1 MNCIDPDAVTPEDLL
16 AYADGEASDAIVM
29 HLRNCP
35 ACAAT
40 AAGYAAAQ
48 RRLRERLHRFDCP
61 SPQALGDYELG
72 LLSPAARTRVA
83 AHVVVCPHCAGELR
97 VLRDFLASEPAES
110 TRPAAGPGVLR
121 RVVATLLAPAPGAA
135 YAGLRGVDD
144 ATAETYQAGGVT
156 IALDTQF
163 DRRRGRGAL
172 TGLLWQEDPD
182 GPADLAGAAA
192 TLLAPDGTART
203 AALDD
208 VGNFAFDD
216 LAPGRYQVEVTLGDQ
231 LVTIPELRIGR

>member
-1 MNCIDPDAVTPEDLL
+1 MKCIDPDAATPEDLL
-16 AYADGEASDAIVM
+16 AYADGDAPPTIVE
-29 HLRNCP
+29 HVRACP
-35 ACAAT
+35 ACAAA
-40 AAGYAAAQ
+40 AAGYAATQ

-61 SPQALGDYELG
+61 SSQAIGDYELG
-72 LLSPAARTRVA
+72 LLAPAERTRMA
-83 AHVVVCPHCAGELR
+83 AHVVACPQCAGELR
-97 VLRDFLASEPAES
+97 VLRDFLASEPAAL
-110 TRPAAGPGVLR
+110 TRPAAGPGALR

-135 YAGLRGVDD
+135 YAGLRGADD

-172 TGLLWQEDPD
+172 TGLLWQDDPAA
-182 GPADLAGAAA
+182 ADLAGAAA
-192 TLLAPDGTART
+192 TLLAPDGTTRT

-216 LAPGRYQVEVTLGDQ
+216 LAPGQYQVEVALGDQ
-231 LVTIPELRIGR
+231 LVTLPELRIGR